1 MVEQN
6 GSDTVFT
13 PDEYQRLRQLLDE
26 DAIRNLTLRYSHY
39 LDHSYFERLKEV
51 FTPDIVCEFG
61 PYGAW
66 EGIESFVANYT
77 AVNQDMGGY
86 PFVSMHANTQHW
98 IEWQDSD
105 TAVGRRQLLDF
116 DLTRSAG
123 DNPLLWLGLYEDR
136 YVRTNE
142 GWRIATMRLSFFW
155 PQRLVDEHFPGDFPG
170 DLLL

>member
-13 PDEYQRLRQLLDE
+13 PDEHWRLRQLLDE

-51 FTPDIVCEFG
+51 FTPNIVCEFG
-61 PYGAW
+61 PYGTW

-116 DLTRSAG
+116 DLTRSA
-123 DNPLLWLGLYEDR
+123 DKNPLLWLGLYEDR
-136 YVRTNE
+136 YVRTTE

-155 PQRLVDEHFPGDFPG
+155 PQRLVDEHFPGDFPD
-170 DLLL
+170 DLLS